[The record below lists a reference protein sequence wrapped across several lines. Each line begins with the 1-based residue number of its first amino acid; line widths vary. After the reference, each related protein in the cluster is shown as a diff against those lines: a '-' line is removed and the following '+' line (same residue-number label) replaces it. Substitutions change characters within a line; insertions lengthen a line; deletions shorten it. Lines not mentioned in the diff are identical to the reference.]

1 MNFGEQL
8 KIIRKQKGYTQ
19 DELADEMN
27 RRFGNKLTKSALSR
41 YENNRQEMSAKT
53 LQQLAEILKVS
64 PGILMREP
72 KERVELSDYIDEVE
86 KDLRGMMQSGEL
98 QSPEDA
104 EKIIFA
110 MKWAMNMVN
119 EEKKKN
125 TPPENI
131 GKRNESNDSTK
142 SKGTDTKI

>member
-1 MNFGEQL
+1 MDFGEQL

-19 DELADEMN
+19 DELAYEMN

-53 LQQLAEILKVS
+53 MQQLAEILGVS

-72 KERVELSDYIDEVE
+72 KEKVELSDYIDEVE

-104 EKIIFA
+104 EKIILA
-110 MKWAMNMVN
+110 MKLAMNMVN
-119 EEKKKN
+119 EENKKY
-125 TPPENI
+125 TPRKYRE
-131 GKRNESNDSTK
+131 EE
-142 SKGTDTKI
+142 

>member
-1 MNFGEQL
+1 MDFGEQL

-19 DELADEMN
+19 DELAYEMN

-53 LQQLAEILKVS
+53 LQQMAEILEVS

-104 EKIIFA
+104 EKIILA
-110 MKWAMNMVN
+110 MKLAMNMVN
-119 EEKKKN
+119 EENKKY
-125 TPPENI
+125 TPRKYRE
-131 GKRNESNDSTK
+131 EE
-142 SKGTDTKI
+142 